1 MVKKFKPRNEK
12 FEIRKIPGNKI
23 GRGEKNQY
31 QDQIV
36 QIRTDGWVAI
46 RFREIFDLAIE
57 IGLNEEKLYPQPR
70 FQGYTKMLDEFKFQV
85 AHGIEE
91 KLANEKSRINH

>member
-36 QIRTDGWVAI
+36 QIRTDGWVSI
-46 RFREIFDLAIE
+46 KFREIWDLAIE
-57 IGLNEEKLYPQPR
+57 IGFNEEKLYPQKLGLD
-70 FQGYTKMLDEFKFQV
+70 GYTKMLREFNFQV

-91 KLANEKSRINH
+91 KLANEKS